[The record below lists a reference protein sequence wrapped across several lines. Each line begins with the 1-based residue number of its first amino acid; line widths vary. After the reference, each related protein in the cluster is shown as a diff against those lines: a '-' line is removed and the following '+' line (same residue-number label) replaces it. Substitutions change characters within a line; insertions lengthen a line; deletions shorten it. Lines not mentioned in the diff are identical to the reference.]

1 MSATDADALV
11 LFGITGDLAY
21 KKLFPALYH
30 LVEQHRLEGPIIGV
44 ASSDWTV
51 EYLEGRI
58 RSSLVDAHVAID
70 EAVLSELFQR
80 LDYISGD
87 YRADDTFDRLHV
99 ALGGAT
105 LPVCYLAIPPSMF
118 EVVVQGLARVGVT
131 ATTRLVLEKPFG
143 RDLASAEE
151 LNRIVLEHVPE
162 DRVFRIDHFLGKEP
176 VLNLLVFRF
185 ANSLLEP
192 VWNRRNV
199 ARVEIT
205 MAEQF
210 GVNGRGKFYETVGA
224 LRDVVQNHLLQVVSL
239 LAMEPPVSE
248 DADALRDEHTKVMKA
263 TRIVDPAKVVRGQYV
278 GYRDEDGVAPDSDVE
293 TFVAVELAIDNWR
306 WAGVPFLIR
315 TGKSL
320 PLTATE
326 AVITFQE
333 PPRPLFAG
341 PLDEPEPNRFRFRL
355 GPDEFVRVELQAKV
369 PGDQMV
375 SRTVA
380 LDVDGHTG
388 PVGAPAYE
396 RLLGDVIEGDA
407 RLFARQDTVEESW
420 RVVQPLIDNA
430 PPVVQYEP
438 GTWGPAAASE
448 LLPDD
453 DDWMPCADDTRVPPH
468 P

>member
-11 LFGITGDLAY
+11 LFGITGDLAF
-21 KKLFPALYH
+21 KKLFPALYR
-30 LVEQHRLEGPIIGV
+30 LVGQHRLDGPVIGV
-44 ASSDWTV
+44 ASSDWTL

-58 RSSLVDAHVAID
+58 RSSLVEARVAVDDHVLA
-70 EAVLSELFQR
+70 ELFER
-80 LDYISGD
+80 LTYISGD
-87 YRADDTFDRLHV
+87 YRARDTFDRLRV
-99 ALGGAT
+99 ALDGAV
-105 LPVCYLAIPPSMF
+105 LPVCYLAIPPSLF
-118 EVVVQGLARVGVT
+118 PAVVQGLARIGVT
-131 ATTRLVLEKPFG
+131 DHARLVLEKPFG
-143 RDLASAEE
+143 RDLASAQE
-151 LNRIVLEHVPE
+151 LNRIVLEHVTE

-205 MAEQF
+205 MAERF
-210 GVNGRGKFYETVGA
+210 GVEGRGRFYETVGA

-248 DADALRDEHTKVMKA
+248 DADALRDEHTKVLKA
-263 TRIVDPAKVVRGQYV
+263 TRIVDPARVVRGQYL
-278 GYRDEDGVAPDSDVE
+278 GYRDEAGVAPDSDVE

-315 TGKSL
+315 AGKSL

-326 AVITFQE
+326 AVITFQD

-341 PLDEPEPNRFRFRL
+341 PMDEPEPNRFRFRL

-369 PGDQMV
+369 PGEQMA

-388 PVGAPAYE
+388 PLGAPAYE

-420 RVVQPLIDNA
+420 RVVQPLIDH
-430 PPVVQYEP
+430 PQPVIPYER
-438 GTWGPAAASE
+438 GTWGPAQASE
-448 LLPDD
+448 LLAEDA
-453 DDWMPCADDTRVPPH
+453 DWMPCAQDQRTGPRP
-468 P
+468 